1 MDVNTGGE
9 CQVEPS
15 SGLPDFSCYFLPRV
29 DNLVTSSYMALPFLD
44 SVTDFCD
51 ETETN
56 LHQAEIPTKHNLYC
70 DGKSTWDVIKENVD
84 FAGDVNPP
92 NFNIST
98 DPNFRIVQSKNPKYV
113 FVMDVSTSMDAL
125 I

>member
-1 MDVNTGGE
+1 MFFLKTTWDADTQIDTLKPNFCTSSEVEGESVDVNTGGE
-9 CQVEPS
+9 CQVEPR

-70 DGKSTWDVIKENVD
+70 DGK
-84 FAGDVNPP
+84 A
-92 NFNIST
+92 
-98 DPNFRIVQSKNPKYV
+98 RR
-113 FVMDVSTSMDAL
+113 M
-125 I
+125 